1 MRKLLL
7 CLPLLTA
14 VACDPVAPLTEYT
27 PVVDPGRVSEAR
39 FQADLVACRNLALQV
54 EAEYKAKQE
63 KEMTQNL
70 VAGILVGALVGAAA
84 GNNSGYQSDYVR
96 AGALAGA
103 SSAVASGDY
112 TYDLVTFGPRRV
124 VDRCM
129 SGRGYNILSDIGR
142 GQ

>member
-1 MRKLLL
+1 MRKFIF
-7 CLPLLTA
+7 CLPILGA

-27 PVVDPGRVSEAR
+27 PIVDPGKVSAAR
-39 FQADLVACRNLALQV
+39 FQKDLVECRNLALQV

-63 KEMTQNL
+63 KEATQNL
-70 VAGILVGALVGAAA
+70 LAGMLVGALVGAAV
-84 GNNSGYQSDYVR
+84 GNNSGYQHDYIT

-103 SSAVASGDY
+103 SGAVGSGDY

-129 SGRGYNILSDIGR
+129 TGRGYNILSDIGR
-142 GQ
+142 G